1 MGFAKNGCGMKMPK
15 TQRSKEKLI
24 KMDEGELRSLENCF
38 LWEEMVRWRRKIK
51 GKKKANS
58 ANGGRKVDGRWSK
71 KEKRETRKWGA
82 KISALTHL
90 NSAKDESTQ
99 SNWVES
105 VNPKKKN
112 LFQSQSSQISFK
124 IQIFN

>member
-51 GKKKANS
+51 GKKKENS
-58 ANGGRKVDGRWSK
+58 ANGGREVDGRWS
-71 KEKRETRKWGA
+71 
-82 KISALTHL
+82 
-90 NSAKDESTQ
+90 
-99 SNWVES
+99 
-105 VNPKKKN
+105 
-112 LFQSQSSQISFK
+112 
-124 IQIFN
+124 